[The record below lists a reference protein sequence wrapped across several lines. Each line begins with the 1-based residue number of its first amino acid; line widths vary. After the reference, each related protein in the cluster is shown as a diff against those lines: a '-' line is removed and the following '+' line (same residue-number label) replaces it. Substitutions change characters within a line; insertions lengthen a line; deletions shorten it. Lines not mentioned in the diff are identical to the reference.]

1 MIIMAA
7 AIIVGHN
14 IKVDKGR
21 VDDEVIMGAADV
33 VRDLFASITVVIGGR
48 SSVYESKLADAH
60 EAAMSQL
67 EEKTPAL
74 GAHAVVGVD
83 LDYEVVGQSI
93 FMVSIGGTAVL
104 I

>member
-1 MIIMAA
+1 MIIMTTAM
-7 AIIVGHN
+7 IEGHN

-21 VDDEVIMGAADV
+21 VVDEVIMGAANV
-33 VRDLFASITVVIGGR
+33 VRYFFASITDVVGGR
-48 SSVYESKLADAH
+48 SSFYESKLADAH
-60 EAAMSQL
+60 EAAMSQF
-67 EEKTPAL
+67 EEKTLTL